1 MMSGVRALRITVWIV
16 YASYLANVGMLL
28 IVLPWSDIWSQFI
41 LMLPYRLA
49 LAIDAPAVRGMI
61 TAFGVLH
68 LILLLSEVVEPSLL
82 RNRND

>member
-1 MMSGVRALRITVWIV
+1 MSRVRALRITVWIV

-28 IVLPWSDIWSQFI
+28 IVLPWSDVWSQFV

-49 LAIDAPAVRGMI
+49 LAIDEPAVRGAI

-68 LILLLSEVVEPSLL
+68 LILLLSEVVQPSLL